1 MKKLLALAI
10 AFAMAALIG
19 CSSTKA
25 ETKKDEAP
33 AAATETTPPPAE
45 GTPAT
50 ETPPPAE
57 GAATPAQ

>member
-19 CSSTKA
+19 CSSSKA

-33 AAATETTPPPAE
+33 AAATEQPKPAE

>member
-33 AAATETTPPPAE
+33 AATTTEQPKPAE

>member
-19 CSSTKA
+19 CSSSKA

-33 AAATETTPPPAE
+33 AATEQPKPAE

>member
-19 CSSTKA
+19 CSSSKT
-25 ETKKDEAP
+25 ETKKDQP
-33 AAATETTPPPAE
+33 AATGTEQPKPAE
-45 GTPAT
+45 GTTPT